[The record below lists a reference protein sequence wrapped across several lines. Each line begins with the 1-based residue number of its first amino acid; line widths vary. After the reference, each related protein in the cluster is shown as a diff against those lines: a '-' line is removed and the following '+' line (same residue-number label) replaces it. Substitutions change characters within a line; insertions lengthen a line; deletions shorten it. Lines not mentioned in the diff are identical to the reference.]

1 MRLLLIIVVLLAPL
15 LSAPAQA
22 ADPPAQLRAFWVDAF
37 NSGIKNEDQVRQLVD
52 DALAANA
59 NALIVQVRRRG
70 DSYYVGGV
78 EPRTQDPALA
88 PAPYDPLGTLLNEA
102 HARGL
107 QVHAWIATLVVW
119 QTSMGTPPDGHVL
132 QAHGPGAP
140 DADDWVMRDAA
151 GATADGENLI
161 WLDPGHPQ
169 VVDYTE
175 TVVRDL
181 LARYPDLDGLHLDRI
196 RYPGAGF
203 GYNPTAVARFNAR
216 YGRTGTP
223 FASDPLWAGWR
234 RAQVTALVRR
244 LALAAAEVTPRARLS
259 AAAIAWG
266 DGPDHVGGWENSA
279 PYNQVLQDWRGWL
292 RESLID
298 TAIVMN
304 YDREHVNAQRDYFDH
319 WLAWETSEAG
329 GEVVVGVAAYLNRV
343 DGTLAQVAR
352 AQASGAAGVA
362 LYSYAG
368 TNGEAQ
374 PRSAVLAA
382 LAGGPF
388 AAPAVVPPM
397 PWKEDRGAL
406 AGTLDGLPELQATEG
421 VSITLDG
428 PDRREVASDGAGWF
442 GATRLEPGQYTAL
455 VMLGDRQI
463 ARAQAQV
470 AAGETVRV
478 EQWEAVDL
486 SRNVY
491 LAHIA
496 VAGE

>member
-1 MRLLLIIVVLLAPL
+1 MRLSLILCALIALIL
-15 LSAPAQA
+15 PAAGQA
-22 ADPPAQLRAFWVDAF
+22 ADPPAQFRAFWVDAF
-37 NSGIKNEDQVRQLVD
+37 NSGIKSEAQVRQLVD

-78 EPRTQDPALA
+78 EPRSQDPALA
-88 PAPYDPLGTLLNEA
+88 PAPYDPLGTLLEEA

-119 QTSMGTPPDGHVL
+119 QTTMGTPPAGHVL
-132 QAHGPGAP
+132 RDHGPGAP
-140 DADDWVMRDAA
+140 DDWVMRDAA

-161 WLDPGHPQ
+161 WLDPGHPE

-175 TVVRDL
+175 AVVRDL

-196 RYPGAGF
+196 RYPGTGF

-216 YGRTGTP
+216 YGRAGAP
-223 FASDPLWAGWR
+223 SASDPLWADWR

-244 LALAAAEVTPRARLS
+244 LALAAAEVAPRARVS
-259 AAAIAWG
+259 AATIAWG

-279 PYNQVLQDWRGWL
+279 PYKQVLQDWRGWL
-292 RESLID
+292 REGLID
-298 TAIVMN
+298 TAVVMN
-304 YDREHVNAQRDYFDH
+304 YDREHVDAQRDYFDH
-319 WLAWETSEAG
+319 WLAWETSVAG
-329 GEVVVGVAAYLNRV
+329 GEVVVGIAAYLNRV
-343 DGTLAQVAR
+343 EGTLAQVGR
-352 AQASGAAGVA
+352 AQASAATGVA

-368 TNGEAQ
+368 TNSESQ

-382 LAGGPF
+382 LAAGPF
-388 AAPAVVPPM
+388 EPAAVVPPM
-397 PWKEDRGAL
+397 PWKADRGAL

-428 PDRREVASDGAGWF
+428 PNRRVVASDGAGWF

-455 VMLGDRQI
+455 VTIEGKRA
-463 ARAQAQV
+463 ARASVQV
-470 AAGETVRV
+470 AAGEAARV
-478 EQWEAVDL
+478 GQWEVVNL

-496 VAGE
+496 GGGD